1 MEWTSSAECYGWTV
15 GEGRKVGRTGRR
27 WNKVWLNRNR
37 KKREVGGKSRESE
50 KERRKE
56 AGGEKIK
63 IEEEENERRVRR
75 RELEMCGG
83 PPKLT
88 SATLPR
94 SPFSTA
100 SALICC
106 TLRPVAL
113 AMAFISKDSPIPSSR
128 PSYAG
133 ESWRKREMAS
143 STHTYSCKPWNVPVP
158 KSYTAA
164 SVSEYGFYHHIPD
177 SMLLV
182 WQCELSPVS

>member
-1 MEWTSSAECYGWTV
+1 M
-15 GEGRKVGRTGRR
+15 
-27 WNKVWLNRNR
+27 
-37 KKREVGGKSRESE
+37 REKG
-50 KERRKE
+50 
-56 AGGEKIK
+56 
-63 IEEEENERRVRR
+63 RRVRR

-133 ESWRKREMAS
+133 ESWRRE
-143 STHTYSCKPWNVPVP
+143 KWPVQLIH
-158 KSYTAA
+158 TAA
-164 SVSEYGFYHHIPD
+164 NHEMF
-177 SMLLV
+177 
-182 WQCELSPVS
+182 QF